1 MRNARAFIT
10 ILSLTFLA
18 LAVGCVSA
26 PPEQGGAGGG
36 GGGAKNTGGPVKI
49 GFSMD
54 TLKEERW
61 QRDKEFVE
69 AKARELGAT
78 VIVQVANGDDKLQIE
93 QAENMLTQG
102 VDVLLIAPHNG
113 KVAAAIVE
121 SAKRQNVPVISYDR
135 LILDSDVDLYVS
147 HQVVKIG

>member
-1 MRNARAFIT
+1 MRNAKALIT
-10 ILSLTFLA
+10 LLSLTFLMTA
-18 LAVGCVSA
+18 AGCVSA
-26 PPEQGGAGGG
+26 PTEQGGA

-69 AKARELGAT
+69 AKAKEVGAT
-78 VIVQVANGDDKLQIE
+78 VIVQVANGDDKLQIA

-102 VDVLLIAPHNG
+102 VNVLL
-113 KVAAAIVE
+113 VA
-121 SAKRQNVPVISYDR
+121 
-135 LILDSDVDLYVS
+135 
-147 HQVVKIG
+147 

>member
-10 ILSLTFLA
+10 LLSLMFLTMA
-18 LAVGCVSA
+18 ISCVSA
-26 PPEQGGAGGG
+26 PTEQGGAGGG
-36 GGGAKNTGGPVKI
+36 GAKNAGGPVKI

-69 AKARELGAT
+69 AKAREVGAT

-93 QAENMLTQG
+93 QAENMLTQH
-102 VDVLLIAPHNG
+102 VNVLLVAPH
-113 KVAAAIVE
+113 
-121 SAKRQNVPVISYDR
+121 
-135 LILDSDVDLYVS
+135 
-147 HQVVKIG
+147 